1 MPAIINFSRSSAPA
15 AAPPRRI
22 RIDESVGVIGT
33 ATGGNAATALPEN
46 EPLLFRQASVQS
58 AALTGAAI
66 TRAIADED
74 WAGVFWRAAEA
85 AAGLGNT
92 LDPTIRKISVALD
105 DEIIAVKIPPG
116 TGGAPPTN
124 ESIEAGIAA
133 MNTANARL
141 GRKPGIIIIPE
152 FTVPRADSGD
162 YAPEVPGGGFAALG
176 FLSEL
181 DGLAQDNGA
190 IALICGAGNYTR
202 ANAVDWAEANRSP
215 HIEALWPRVRGSD
228 GTVANSEDTS
238 VDRAIAVLE
247 HEKANSGRGTPLSI
261 IPAPGVTGTVPG
273 ITQGLQST
281 TADSALLTSAGVTTL
296 IHFGRQFWFAGG
308 NFNQDLTGGPDLTT
322 EVISTQRLIEEIIN
336 GLELIAFEALTSGH
350 SVSPAFF
357 ELMENRGTAYLNQY
371 TQSGRLQR
379 GSVSRHPTTPV
390 VNHTT
395 PQFQVRLALYADA
408 QAMTIDLIPAA
419 ASLAA

>member
-1 MPAIINFSRSSAPA
+1 MPAIINFSRSTAPA

-22 RIDESVGVIGT
+22 RIDESIGIIGT
-33 ATGGNAATALPEN
+33 AAGGNVATALPEN
-46 EPLLFRQASVQS
+46 EPLLFRGASVQS

-85 AAGLGNT
+85 ASGLTNT
-92 LDPTIRKISVALD
+92 LDPTVREIGAALD
-105 DEIIAVKIPPG
+105 DEMIVVNVPAG
-116 TGGAPPTN
+116 TGGAPPTTA
-124 ESIEAGIAA
+124 SMEAGIAA

-162 YAPEVPGGGFAALG
+162 YAPEVPGGGFAALD

-202 ANAVDWAEANRSP
+202 ANAIGWAEANRSP

-228 GTVANSEDTS
+228 GTVANSKDTS
-238 VDRAIAVLE
+238 ITRAIAILE
-247 HEKANSGRGTPLSI
+247 HEKANRGRGAPLSI

-281 TADSALLTSAGVTTL
+281 TADSALLTSAGITTL
-296 IHFGRQFWFAGG
+296 IHFGSQFWFAGG
-308 NFNQDLTGGPDLTT
+308 NFNQDLSGGPDLTT
-322 EVISTQRLIEEIIN
+322 EVISTQRLIDEIIY
-336 GLELIAFEALTSGH
+336 GLELIAFEILTSGH
-350 SVSPAFF
+350 PVSPAFF
-357 ELMENRGTAYLNQY
+357 EAMENLGTAYLGQY
-371 TQSGRLQR
+371 VQSGRLQR
-379 GSVSRHPTTPV
+379 GSVTRKDPPV

-395 PQFQVRLALYADA
+395 PQFQVRLELFADA
-408 QAMTIDLIPAA
+408 QAMNIDLIPAA